1 MTPEMI
7 GIIGLVILFALLFI
21 GIPVGVSLG
30 LVAIAGLW
38 VLLGDTATLLKMA
51 ITPFRMVESYDLS
64 VLPLFLLMADV
75 CAATGVSRDLY
86 DLAAKWV
93 GRLPGGIAMAS
104 IGACAIFAAISS
116 SAVACA
122 ATIGSIAIPE
132 MRRFNYDDS
141 LATGTVAAGGT
152 IGILIPPSFMFV
164 LYGILTETSIG
175 KLFMAGFIP
184 GVLQAIFYFIAIYIV
199 CKRNPSIGP
208 RGPATTLKEKIMAF
222 GSCGE
227 VIGLILL
234 VLVGITVGWF
244 TPTEAGS
251 IGAGGAILI
260 TLIRR
265 RLTWQNFIQACMSSM
280 KTTGMVFLI
289 LVGAY
294 LFTYFITVTNIPT
307 ALSNMIIGL
316 GVSPMAVV
324 WIIIGTYIF
333 LGTAMEEASMML
345 LTIPIFTPIIMNL
358 GFDKIWFGVLV
369 VRMMQVA
376 MISPPVGITL
386 FVIKGIAK
394 DVPMGTIYKGVIPF
408 IIADVIHV
416 TLVVFIP
423 GLSMFLP
430 SLMR

>member
-1 MTPEMI
+1 
-7 GIIGLVILFALLFI
+7 LVILFALLFI

-38 VLLGDTATLLKMA
+38 VLLGSSATFLKMA

-86 DLAAKWV
+86 NLAAKWV

-208 RGPATTLKEKIMAF
+208 RGLATTFKEKIMAF

-265 RLTWQNFIQACMSSM
+265 RLTWKNFIQACMSSM

-316 GVSPMAVV
+316 GVSPMAVI

-358 GFDKIWFGVLV
+358 GFDKIWFGVLI

-408 IIADVIHV
+408 ILADVIHV

>member
-7 GIIGLVILFALLFI
+7 GITGLVILFALLFI

-294 LFTYFITVTNIPT
+294 LFTYFITVTNIPM
-307 ALSNMIIGL
+307 ALSNMITGM

>member
-38 VLLGDTATLLKMA
+38 VLLGDTATFLKMA

-184 GVLQAIFYFIAIYIV
+184 GVLQAIFYFIAIYVV

-208 RGPATTLKEKIMAF
+208 RGPATTFKEKIMAF

-416 TLVVFIP
+416 TLVVFVP
-423 GLSMFLP
+423 ALSMFLP

>member
-1 MTPEMI
+1 MTPVMI
-7 GIIGLVILFALLFI
+7 GIIGLVILFILLFI

-30 LVAIAGLW
+30 LVAVAGLW

-86 DLAAKWV
+86 NLAAKWL

-104 IGACAIFAAISS
+104 MGACAIFAAISS

-141 LATGTVAAGGT
+141 LATGTTASGGT
-152 IGILIPPSFMFV
+152 LGILIPPSFMFI
-164 LYGILTETSIG
+164 LYGIITETSIG

-184 GVLQAIFYFIAIYIV
+184 GLLQATFYIITIYIV
-199 CKRNPSIGP
+199 CKRNPSFGP
-208 RGPATTLKEKIMAF
+208 RGPVTTFKEKIMAF

-227 VIGLILL
+227 VIGLIIL

-251 IGAGGAILI
+251 IGAGGAIFF

-265 RLTWQNFIQACMSSM
+265 RLTWHNFMQACMSAM

-289 LVGAY
+289 LIGAY

-307 ALSNMIIGL
+307 ALSNMITGL
-316 GVSPMAVV
+316 GVPPMVV
-324 WIIIGTYIF
+324 IWIIIGMYIL

-345 LTIPIFTPIIMNL
+345 LTIPIFTPIIANL
-358 GFDKIWFGVLV
+358 GFDKIWFGVLI
-369 VRMMQVA
+369 VRMMQMA

-394 DVPMGTIYKGVIPF
+394 DVPMSTIYKGVIPF
-408 IIADVIHV
+408 IVADIVHV
-416 TLVVFIP
+416 TLLVFVP

-430 SLMR
+430 SLM

>member
-7 GIIGLVILFALLFI
+7 GIIGLIILFALLFI

-30 LVAIAGLW
+30 LVAIVGLW
-38 VLLGDTATLLKMA
+38 ILLGSTAALLKIA

-75 CAATGVSRDLY
+75 CAATGISTDLY
-86 DLAAKWV
+86 NLAAKWV
-93 GRLPGGIAMAS
+93 GRFPGGIAMAS
-104 IGACAIFAAISS
+104 IGACAIFGAISS
-116 SAVACA
+116 SAIACA
-122 ATIGSIAIPE
+122 ATIGSVAIRE
-132 MRRFNYDDS
+132 LRRFNYDDS
-141 LATGTVAAGGT
+141 LATGTLAAGAT
-152 IGILIPPSFMFV
+152 IDILIPPSFMFV

-175 KLFMAGFIP
+175 KLFMAGLIP
-184 GVLQAIFYFIAIYIV
+184 GVLQAIFYFSAIYIV
-199 CKRNPSIGP
+199 CKRNPKLGP
-208 RGPATTLKEKIMAF
+208 RGPATTFKEKIMAF

-227 VIGLILL
+227 VIALVLL

-251 IGAGGAILI
+251 IGAGGAILF
-260 TLIRR
+260 TLIRG
-265 RLTWQNFIQACMSSM
+265 RLTWKNFIQACMTSM

-307 ALSNMIIGL
+307 ALSNTITGL
-316 GVSPMAVV
+316 GVSPMAVL

-345 LTIPIFTPIIMNL
+345 LTIPIFTPIIVNL
-358 GFDKIWFGVLV
+358 GFDQIWFGVLV
-369 VRMMQVA
+369 VKMMQVA

-394 DVPMGTIYKGVIPF
+394 DVPMSSIYKGVIPF
-408 IIADVIHV
+408 IMADVVHV
-416 TLVVFIP
+416 ALVVIVP
-423 GLSMFLP
+423 ALSLFLP

>member
-294 LFTYFITVTNIPT
+294 LFTYFITVTNIPM
-307 ALSNMIIGL
+307 ALSNMITGM

>member
-1 MTPEMI
+1 MTPVMI
-7 GIIGLVILFALLFI
+7 GIIGLVILFVLLFI

-30 LVAIAGLW
+30 LVAVVGLW
-38 VLLGDTATLLKMA
+38 ILLGDTATFLKMA

-132 MRRFNYDDS
+132 MRRFKYDDS
-141 LATGTVAAGGT
+141 LATGTVASGGT
-152 IGILIPPSFMFV
+152 LGILIPPSFMFV

-184 GVLQAIFYFIAIYIV
+184 GVLQAIFYFITIYIV
-199 CKRNPSIGP
+199 CKRNPGLGP
-208 RGPATTLKEKIMAF
+208 RGPASTFKEKIMAF

-251 IGAGGAILI
+251 IGAGGAILF
-260 TLIRR
+260 TLIRG
-265 RLTWQNFIQACMSSM
+265 RLTWQNFIQACMSAM
-280 KTTGMVFLI
+280 RTTGMVFLI
-289 LVGAY
+289 LIGAY
-294 LFTYFITVTNIPT
+294 LFTYFITVTNIPM
-307 ALSNMIIGL
+307 ALSNMITGL
-316 GVSPMAVV
+316 GVPPLVV
-324 WIIIGTYIF
+324 IWIIIGTYIF

-345 LTIPIFTPIIMNL
+345 LTIPIFTPIIANL
-358 GFDKIWFGVLV
+358 GFDKIWFGVLTT
-369 VRMMQVA
+369 RMMQVA
-376 MISPPVGITL
+376 MITPPVGITL

-394 DVPMGTIYKGVIPF
+394 DVSMGTIYKGVVPF
-408 IIADVIHV
+408 IIADVVHV
-416 TLVVFIP
+416 TLLVFIP

>member
-1 MTPEMI
+1 MTPEII

-38 VLLGDTATLLKMA
+38 VLLGSSATFLKMA

-86 DLAAKWV
+86 NLAAKWV

-184 GVLQAIFYFIAIYIV
+184 GVLQAIFYFIAIYVV

-208 RGPATTLKEKIMAF
+208 RGPATTFKEKIMAL
-222 GSCGE
+222 GGCGE

-316 GVSPMAVV
+316 GVSPMAVI

-358 GFDKIWFGVLV
+358 GFDKIWFGVLI

-423 GLSMFLP
+423 ALSMFLP